1 MLKNILIF
9 IPHFR
14 PGYKA
19 GGPIKS
25 IDNLATYL
33 SGKGV
38 KVRIVCLNEDIDGE
52 IYKDVVIGAFSYFRD
67 NVEVLYVNRRN
78 VTFSFIREFLVKDLY
93 NYIYITGF
101 FDSVFSIKVQLMSHL
116 GAVDNQKLIFAPRGE
131 LYPGALAI
139 KKVKKY
145 IFLYLS
151 KFLSSKLIFH
161 ATSEEEQDCI
171 NAVFPGADIRCAP
184 NIPDLK
190 ENVDTKSSYNNN
202 NISFIFLSRISEKKN
217 LQLAIEM
224 VLDAN
229 FGCSL
234 DICGPIE
241 DQGYFDR
248 CMGQVVSHV
257 NAHRILYKGNILPSK
272 VNKTLRNY
280 DFLLLPTFG
289 ENYGHVIA
297 EALSASLP
305 VIIGP
310 ATPWTKYIEK
320 FHCGCI
326 LDLGDPGASKNVMQ
340 FIGNLDEGT
349 VQIMRDNAY
358 AAYMD
363 SIKSNDYSLYFKK
376 LFRRAYVQR

>member
-52 IYKDVVIGAFSYFRD
+52 IYKDVVTGAFSYFRD
-67 NVEVLYVNRRN
+67 NVQVLYVNRRE
-78 VTFSFIREFLVKDLY
+78 VKFSFIRELLVKDVY
-93 NYIYITGF
+93 DYIYITGF
-101 FDSVFSIKVQLMSHL
+101 FDSVFSIKVQLMCHL
-116 GAVDNQKLIFAPRGE
+116 GTIDNQQVIFAPRGE
-131 LYPGALAI
+131 LYPGALGI
-139 KKVKKY
+139 KKVKKC

-151 KFLSSKLIFH
+151 KLFSSNLIFH
-161 ATSEEEQDCI
+161 ATSEEEQDTI

-202 NISFIFLSRISEKKN
+202 HVSFIFFSRISEKKN

-241 DQGYFDR
+241 DQGYFDS
-248 CMGQVVSHV
+248 CMGEVMSHV
-257 NAHRILYKGNILPSK
+257 NAHRVLYKGNVLPLR
-272 VNKTLRNY
+272 VNKTLRSY

-305 VIIGP
+305 VIVGP
-310 ATPWTKYIEK
+310 ATPWTKYIEE
-320 FHCGCI
+320 FQCGCI
-326 LDLGDPGASKNVMQ
+326 LDLGDPAASKKVME
-340 FIGNLDEGT
+340 FIGSLHAGA
-349 VQIMRDNAY
+349 VQKMRDNAY
-358 AAYMD
+358 GAYME
-363 SIKSNDYSLYFKK
+363 SINSNDYSLYFKK
-376 LFRRAYVQR
+376 LFR